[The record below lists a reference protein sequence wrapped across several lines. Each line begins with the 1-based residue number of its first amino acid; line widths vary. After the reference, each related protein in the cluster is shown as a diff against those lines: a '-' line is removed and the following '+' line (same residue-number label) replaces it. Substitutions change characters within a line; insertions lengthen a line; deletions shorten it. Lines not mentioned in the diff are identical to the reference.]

1 MILFFLIMRLES
13 RFLVWKNFVSA
24 APLNI
29 SIWSM
34 GLRMKDT
41 ASAIPS
47 YVVTGGKCM
56 CLWCMCICV
65 CVYVCLY
72 VCINVYMCVYVC
84 MFLLVVRT
92 ITIST
97 SE

>member
-1 MILFFLIMRLES
+1 M
-13 RFLVWKNFVSA
+13 SA

-47 YVVTGGKCM
+47 YMVTGGKCM

-65 CVYVCLY
+65 CVCVC
-72 VCINVYMCVYVC
+72 VC

-92 ITIST
+92 ITVST